1 MAEMDMGLAPKGP
14 QKKKKKRK
22 KESFFH
28 SVVHGLIPCKG
39 DSTPEVIRKVIFLAA
54 LVILVAALVYLA
66 QYMLRYKQLDDE
78 TGGTN
83 TATNAHLVELKNQQP
98 TTQQIDQLPT
108 GTVNQKYA
116 ALYAENNDFIGW
128 LNIPGTNIDYPVMYT
143 EEKDYYLHR
152 NFNKED
158 EFSGT
163 LFVDHRAKI
172 TPDSMPGNAT
182 IYGHNMLYK
191 YQFSAL
197 NNYKYD
203 IEFLKHSPVI
213 NFDTLYQNNKYKI
226 ISVFI
231 VNWQSEHGK
240 VFNYNGTVNFKNQ
253 SEFFNYVL
261 ECEDRSLYETGVDVQ
276 YGDEFLTLSTC
287 DKSTAMDLRLVIV
300 ARKVRQNESPEVNTD
315 RIKAK
320 DSVKY
325 FDAYYDIYGQLWQG
339 RTWDTSVVKGLD
351 DYIKENH
358 LEDDPAD
365 YQSQGYYGY

>member
-14 QKKKKKRK
+14 GKKRKKKK

-28 SVVHGLIPCKG
+28 SIARGLIPSKG
-39 DSTPEVIRKVIFLAA
+39 DSTSEIIRKIVFLAA
-54 LVILVAALVYLA
+54 LAILVAAIIYLA
-66 QYMLRYKQLDDE
+66 QYLLQYKHLEDQ
-78 TGGTN
+78 TGGGN
-83 TATNAHLVELKNQQP
+83 TATDAHLVELKNQQP

-108 GTVNQKYA
+108 GTVNEKYA

-128 LNIPGTNIDYPVMYT
+128 INIPGTNIDYPVMQT
-143 EEKDYYLHR
+143 DDNDYYLHR
-152 NFNKED
+152 NFDRED

-163 LFVDHRAKI
+163 LFVDYRAKI
-172 TPDSMPGNAT
+172 TADSMPHNAT

-197 NNYKYD
+197 NNYKSD

-213 NFDTLYQNNKYKI
+213 SFDTLYHNNKYKI
-226 ISVFI
+226 ISVF
-231 VNWQSEHGK
+231 VANWQSEHGE
-240 VFNYNGTVNFKNQ
+240 VFDYNGTTHFNNQ
-253 SEFFNYVL
+253 SEFFNFVL
-261 ECEDRSLYETGVDVQ
+261 ECEDRSLYETGVDVE

-300 ARKVRQNESPEVNTD
+300 ARKVRQNESPEVDTEK
-315 RIKAK
+315 IKYK

-325 FDAYYDIYGQLWQG
+325 FDAYYDIYGQLWKG

-351 DYIKENH
+351 DYIKKNG
-358 LEDDPAD
+358 LEDDPSEYEPQD
-365 YQSQGYYGY
+365 YYY